1 MKKVDLRKQLKHV
14 YTASAKE
21 AALVEVPKMNF
32 LMVDG
37 AGDPN
42 TAPEFQ
48 QAVEALYG
56 VAFALK
62 FMLKKRGEAD
72 YTVMGL
78 EGLWW
83 AEDMREFSIE
93 DKGNWKWT
101 LMIAQPDFVTREHY
115 AEALAQVRAK
125 KDSPAL
131 AKIRFGAFEEGLC
144 AQVMHLGPYSEEG
157 PTITRLHQF
166 IAQSGHKLRGK
177 HHEIYLSHPR
187 RTAPEKM
194 RTILRQGVR

>member
-1 MKKVDLRKQLKHV
+1 MKKVDLRKQLKHL

-21 AALVEVPKMNF
+21 PALVEVPKMNF

-42 TAPEFQ
+42 TSTEFQ

-56 VAFALK
+56 VAFTLK

-93 DKGNWKWT
+93 DKSNWKWT

-115 AEALAQVRAK
+115 AEALAQVGAK
-125 KDSPAL
+125 KDLPAL

-157 PTITRLHQF
+157 PTIARLHQF
-166 IAQSGHKLRGK
+166 IAESGHKLRGK
-177 HHEIYLSHPR
+177 HHEIYLSDPR
-187 RTAPEKM
+187 RCAPEKM

>member
-1 MKKVDLRKQLKHV
+1 MKKVDLRKQLKHL

-21 AALVEVPKMNF
+21 PALVEVPKMNF

-56 VAFALK
+56 VAFTLK

-83 AEDMREFSIE
+83 AEDMREFSVE
-93 DKGNWKWT
+93 DKSNWKWT

-157 PTITRLHQF
+157 PTIARLHQF
-166 IAQSGHKLRGK
+166 IAESGHRLRGK
-177 HHEIYLSHPR
+177 HHEIYLSDPR
-187 RTAPEKM
+187 RSAPEKM